1 MEVSAQFPEEVL
13 GWRCRLSSQKMFW
26 VEASARF
33 LEEVYWVEVLAKFPE
48 EVSWVEMS
56 AQFLKNM
63 MHEFGSVNL
72 AV

>member
-1 MEVSAQFPEEVL
+1 M
-13 GWRCRLSSQKMFW
+13 
-26 VEASARF
+26 EASARF